1 MPSLR
6 LRSSMTLVTP
16 TTFSTVMMPQ
26 VVLTRTWETPPPTV
40 AASAPSASLAAL
52 AALAASSS
60 PACSA
65 ASGVMSTAAGGGASA
80 STPASVGVLAASS
93 ALWGKKAHLPL
104 ALGLLLLEVLPLAL
118 RLLRLCRSRALAHG
132 VLAAG
137 SLAGV
142 SSLEG
147 LNDTTAPPPLLPIT
161 INHYKYSIKC
171 RVQVP
176 STNSHRAQ
184 RLEDPADPFPSLPIS
199 FQPYHR
205 FWLWLP
211 PALLSLWCA
220 GLTSSALRARR
231 VGIRD
236 GGTGLPKRRPPA
248 IRAAED
254 LQDRLVQRCAASPAA
269 TPWSARCLGGN
280 PPRMRAWS
288 GLAVPSL
295 GDARPR
301 AAEGA
306 AVCGLGGAPGG
317 GSQ

>member
-1 MPSLR
+1 MKFQRVCYFESFFPHGVLR
-6 LRSSMTLVTP
+6 LQLHLEPPHLLGGLRRHVDRSGGGREREHARL
-16 TTFSTVMMPQ
+16 
-26 VVLTRTWETPPPTV
+26 RGR
-40 AASAPSASLAAL
+40 
-52 AALAASSS
+52 ASS
-60 PACSA
+60 
-65 ASGVMSTAAGGGASA
+65 
-80 STPASVGVLAASS
+80 L
-93 ALWGKKAHLPL
+93 LRLPL

-220 GLTSSALRARR
+220 GLTSSALGCGPGRVLPSPVWGTRDLERRR
-231 VGIRD
+231 V
-236 GGTGLPKRRPPA
+236 LQF
-248 IRAAED
+248 AA
-254 LQDRLVQRCAASPAA
+254 
-269 TPWSARCLGGN
+269 
-280 PPRMRAWS
+280 
-288 GLAVPSL
+288 
-295 GDARPR
+295 
-301 AAEGA
+301 
-306 AVCGLGGAPGG
+306 
-317 GSQ
+317 